1 MGQTIALPAGS
12 AVPPDLANMPS
23 EAVPGLLAQCAAL
36 LAAIGAR
43 LASPAPSPT
52 PAAPDRLL
60 TPEEAASF
68 LGVTPSWLIR
78 RAKRL
83 PFARPLSRKVI
94 RFSEAG
100 LQRWAAA
107 RKP

>member
-1 MGQTIALPAGS
+1 MGQTIALPSGPAMS
-12 AVPPDLANMPS
+12 LDLANLPS

-43 LASPAPSPT
+43 LASPAPSPA

-60 TPEEAASF
+60 TPEEAATL
-68 LGVTPSWLIR
+68 LGVTPAWLIR

-83 PFARPLSRKVI
+83 PFARPLSRKIV
-94 RFSEAG
+94 RFSETG

>member
-1 MGQTIALPAGS
+1 MGQTIALPAGP
-12 AVPPDLANMPS
+12 AVSPDLANLPA

-36 LAAIGAR
+36 LAAVGAR
-43 LASPAPSPT
+43 LASPVPT
-52 PAAPDRLL
+52 VRPPASDRLL
-60 TPEEAASF
+60 TAEEAAAL
-68 LGVTPSWLIR
+68 LGVTPAWLIR

-83 PFARPLSRKVI
+83 PFSRSLSRKIV
-94 RFSEAG
+94 RFSEVG

>member
-1 MGQTIALPAGS
+1 MGQTIAVSPGPAL
-12 AVPPDLANMPS
+12 PPDLANLPS

-43 LASPAPSPT
+43 LASPVPT
-52 PAAPDRLL
+52 VPPPTSDRLL
-60 TPEEAASF
+60 TPDEAASL
-68 LGVTPSWLIR
+68 LGVTPAWLIR

>member
-1 MGQTIALPAGS
+1 MGQTIALPAGP
-12 AVPPDLANMPS
+12 AMPPDLANLPS

-43 LASPAPSPT
+43 LASPGPTAPP
-52 PAAPDRLL
+52 PASDRLL
-60 TPEEAASF
+60 TPEEAAALLS
-68 LGVTPSWLIR
+68 VTPTWLIR

-83 PFARPLSRKVI
+83 PFSRPLSRKI
-94 RFSEAG
+94 LRFSEVG